1 MTMVSDPR
9 RPWILAIDTGTSE
22 IVVAAGGLDGSVIA
36 ASREPADFRHGE
48 LLLAT
53 IERLMEETGLG
64 RGSLRAIVVG
74 TGPGAFTG
82 LRVGLATAKTL
93 AHAFEVPLFGVGTAA
108 ALIRAAAR
116 SAEGPSVAERDV
128 VLLLP
133 AGPRERVIVRD
144 GMAPR
149 ILAEEGE
156 LATIDSSR
164 LVAVD
169 LDTRA
174 PDPAIARGAAAR
186 GMLAATLME
195 IGAARLRSGQADD
208 PALLVPDYVTLPRG
222 IRASTGAIEWS
233 NDPR

>member
-1 MTMVSDPR
+1 MTVVSDPM

-22 IVVAAGGLDGSVIA
+22 IVVAAGNLDGSVIA
-36 ASREPADFRHGE
+36 AHHEPAGFRHGE

-53 IERLMEETGLG
+53 VERLTSETGLRREALSG
-64 RGSLRAIVVG
+64 IVAG

-93 AHAFEVPLFGVGTAA
+93 AHALGVPLFGVGTAA

-116 SAEGPSVAERDV
+116 PGEALPLAEREV

-133 AGPRERVIVRD
+133 AGPRDRVIVRD
-144 GMAPR
+144 GAAPR
-149 ILAEEGE
+149 ILADEAE
-156 LATIDSSR
+156 LMTVDSSR

-174 PDPAIARGAAAR
+174 PGPAVARGVAAHGLLAAA
-186 GMLAATLME
+186 LIE
-195 IGAARLRSGQADD
+195 IGAERLRSGEADD
-208 PALLVPDYVTLPRG
+208 PELLVPDYVTLPRG

-233 NDPR
+233 TDPR